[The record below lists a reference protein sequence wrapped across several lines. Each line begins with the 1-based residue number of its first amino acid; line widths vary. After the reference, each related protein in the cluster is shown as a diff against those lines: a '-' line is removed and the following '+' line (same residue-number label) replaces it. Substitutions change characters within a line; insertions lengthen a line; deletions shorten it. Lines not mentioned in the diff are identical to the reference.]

1 MTKLNGQ
8 YYYDSFC
15 PKAAAGDSPAQ
26 IAARWAPHT
35 PFSATTDA
43 TGKVI
48 GTLTF
53 APGVVLNVTGSI
65 TPATPD
71 LPEGVDLTGTI
82 GPAEYRIRGFFLFS
96 ILGASPVSGV
106 VVAVRNDLAKQP
118 DGTVGA
124 FSLVPVEG

>member
-1 MTKLNGQ
+1 MTTLNGQ

-15 PKAAAGDSPAQ
+15 TKPATTDTPAQ
-26 IAARWAPHT
+26 IGARWAPHA
-35 PFSATTDA
+35 PLDASTDA
-43 TGKVI
+43 TGKVS

-53 APGVVLNVTGSI
+53 APGVVLNVSGSI
-65 TPATPD
+65 TPATAD

-82 GPAEYRIRGFFLFS
+82 GPAEYRIRGFFYAGFTGMLV
-96 ILGASPVSGV
+96 AGV

-124 FSLVPVEG
+124 FTLVPVQG